1 MLSALSSQRG
11 LTPKRLVQGVLRSC
25 HVLLCNKGLPAKI
38 GLYFHAMEP
47 RFHEAFAEIVAYFRN
62 LNYRF
67 TESHA
72 FLAKP
77 DERCVFISFDDN
89 YRSWYESLPLFDR
102 LDVRGTFYVNT
113 LPLRNIAS
121 EEMIDAY
128 YDRIAYPGPRRP
140 LSEGELI
147 ALSNAGHTIGAHG
160 HSHFNLTSLSVQTAQ
175 KDILRNKEELE
186 RILGKRV
193 QHFAYPYGMRRFFSD
208 ELRAYCK
215 NIGFE
220 TIANAIPGLQHNQQA
235 ALNIQRTGW
244 NFEKPLSY
252 NVTNISIDGSL
263 LEHLS
268 GRSALG

>member
-1 MLSALSSQRG
+1 
-11 LTPKRLVQGVLRSC
+11 
-25 HVLLCNKGLPAKI
+25 
-38 GLYFHAMEP
+38 MEP
-47 RFHEAFAEIVAYFRN
+47 WFHEAFAEVVAYFRN

-67 TESHA
+67 TNAHA
-72 FLAKP
+72 FLTIP
-77 DERCVFISFDDN
+77 DERCVFVSFDDN
-89 YRSWYESLPLFDR
+89 YQSWYESLPLFDR

-121 EEMIDAY
+121 KEMIDAY
-128 YDRIAYPGPRRP
+128 YDRIAYPGPRIP
-140 LSEGELI
+140 LSGSELI

-160 HSHFNLTSLSVQTAQ
+160 HSHFSLTSLSVQTAQ

-193 QHFAYPYGMRRFFSD
+193 QHFAYPYGLRRYFSD

-220 TIANAIPGLQHNQQA
+220 TIANAIPGLQHNQQPP
-235 ALNIQRTGW
+235 LNIQRTGW
-244 NFEKPLSY
+244 HFEKPLSY